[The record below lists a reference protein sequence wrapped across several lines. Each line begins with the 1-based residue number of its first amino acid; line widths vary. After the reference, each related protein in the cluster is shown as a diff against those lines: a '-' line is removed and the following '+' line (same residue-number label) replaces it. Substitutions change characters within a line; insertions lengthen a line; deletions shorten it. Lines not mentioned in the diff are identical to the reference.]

1 MITDKIL
8 NRFKKAVKRVVS
20 QLFFVFLSCV
30 VWFVNVHCL
39 ASMYCRGKTLF
50 VPFKNRV
57 KVHLFI
63 SLHCDY
69 TIIIVT
75 VVMKVSHLLISVN
88 CRINNYYV

>member
-1 MITDKIL
+1 MITDKKIL

-20 QLFFVFLSCV
+20 QFFCFLSCV

-39 ASMYCRGKTLF
+39 ASMYCCGKTLF

-69 TIIIVT
+69 TIVT